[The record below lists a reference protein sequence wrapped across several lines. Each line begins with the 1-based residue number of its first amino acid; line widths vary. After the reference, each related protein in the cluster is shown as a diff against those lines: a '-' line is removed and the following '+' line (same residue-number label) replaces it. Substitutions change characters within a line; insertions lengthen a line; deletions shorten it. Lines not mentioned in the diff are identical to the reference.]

1 SETPMI
7 IHSFSNFEYD
17 LSGCGRFTLP
27 CLSISHSTAP
37 EKKKRVNARASFLV
51 SGSFFNF
58 SSRIFHSSNGYAIKH
73 LTSPRVTINFS
84 TRPSLKFA
92 ETITRP
98 LASQILSYSHI
109 NIFFHHFLNI

>member
-1 SETPMI
+1 MI

-27 CLSISHSTAP
+27 CLSISHSSAP

-58 SSRIFHSSNGYAIKH
+58 YSITCHSSHAYAHKY
-73 LTSPRVTINFS
+73 LSSPRVTITFPP
-84 TRPSLKFA
+84 RPSLNFA
-92 ETITRP
+92 GTITRP
-98 LASQILSYSHI
+98 LASKLYSYSPIH
-109 NIFFHHFLNI
+109 IFFHHFLNL

>member
-1 SETPMI
+1 
-7 IHSFSNFEYD
+7 FEYD

-58 SSRIFHSSNGYAIKH
+58 SSRIFHSSNGYANKH
-73 LTSPRVTINFS
+73 LSSTLLTIHFSPILSLNF
-84 TRPSLKFA
+84 A
-92 ETITRP
+92 GTITLP
-98 LASQILSYSHI
+98 LSSTLCSYSPI
-109 NIFFHHFLNI
+109 NIFFHHFLNL